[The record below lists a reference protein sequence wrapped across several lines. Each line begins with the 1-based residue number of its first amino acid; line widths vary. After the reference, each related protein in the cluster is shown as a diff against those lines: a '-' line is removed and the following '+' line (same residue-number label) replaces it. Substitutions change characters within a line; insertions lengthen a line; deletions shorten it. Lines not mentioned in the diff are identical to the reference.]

1 MPFVAVA
8 AKGGGC
14 VVPRAS
20 GESELDSGEVS
31 MRRLFTAVVVG
42 VLAAL
47 TLSPS
52 AQAAPAAPPR
62 GSGWVRIRS

>member
-1 MPFVAVA
+1 
-8 AKGGGC
+8 
-14 VVPRAS
+14 
-20 GESELDSGEVS
+20 